1 MPRTRRGEDYAKH
14 SAGCGDDGV
23 RVMEG
28 GTHTELVKC
37 RGMYAEIFTAQSTA
51 YVAMY
56 K

>member
-1 MPRTRRGEDYAKH
+1 MQSIRQVVVM
-14 SAGCGDDGV
+14 DGV
-23 RVMEG
+23 RVMKG